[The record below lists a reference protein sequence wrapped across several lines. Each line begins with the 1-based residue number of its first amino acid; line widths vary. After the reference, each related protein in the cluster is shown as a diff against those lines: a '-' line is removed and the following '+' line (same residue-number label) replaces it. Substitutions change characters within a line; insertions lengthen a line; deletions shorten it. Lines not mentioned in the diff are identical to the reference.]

1 MSGLSIVSSLGDLLE
16 GQETVKSQVS
26 KQHKLDVEAKSV
38 ATGITDGGQ
47 VVSPQGERPR
57 SAGRTS
63 PTLDGHEP
71 WFDWYVN
78 PTTVYHV
85 RLTN

>member
-1 MSGLSIVSSLGDLLE
+1 MFGLSTVSSLGNLFE

-47 VVSPQGERPR
+47 VVSSQDERPG
-57 SAGRTS
+57 SAGRFS
-63 PTLDGHEP
+63 PASDGSET
-71 WFDWYVN
+71 WFDWYVCQLHN
-78 PTTVYHV
+78 
-85 RLTN
+85 N